1 LLLLV
6 AAVAAVAICI
16 WRTLTHPDALIQAA
30 LFQSAQFSSAVLALF
45 LFFVG
50 MAAWLL
56 MTVLFLQNA
65 WGYSAPSSGLAIAP
79 GPMTAAVFAV
89 NSARVSARFG
99 RRVPAVL
106 GPLLVA
112 AAGGFW
118 LLFTPGDS
126 DYLLRSCP
134 ALILAG
140 AGAGLTQAPLFA
152 AASSLPANRAT
163 TAGSGVLNMARQ
175 TGSALGVA
183 MLVALLATA
192 HPNELASYHH
202 GWWFLIAATLAA
214 AGVSAFFGRG
224 GIATVSR
231 PVLVD

>member
-1 LLLLV
+1 
-6 AAVAAVAICI
+6 
-16 WRTLTHPDALIQAA
+16 
-30 LFQSAQFSSAVLALF
+30 
-45 LFFVG
+45 
-50 MAAWLL
+50 
-56 MTVLFLQNA
+56 
-65 WGYSAPSSGLAIAP
+65 
-79 GPMTAAVFAV
+79 MTAAVFAV

-126 DYLLRSCP
+126 DYLLRFMP
-134 ALILAG
+134 GLILAG

-163 TAGSGVLNMARQ
+163 TGSGVLNMARQ

-192 HPNELASYHH
+192 HPNELASYHR

>member
-16 WRTLTHPDALIQAA
+16 WRTLTHPDALIEIEAA

-65 WGYSAPSSGLAIAP
+65 WGYSALSSGLAIAP

-134 ALILAG
+134 A
-140 AGAGLTQAPLFA
+140 
-152 AASSLPANRAT
+152 
-163 TAGSGVLNMARQ
+163 
-175 TGSALGVA
+175 
-183 MLVALLATA
+183 
-192 HPNELASYHH
+192 
-202 GWWFLIAATLAA
+202 
-214 AGVSAFFGRG
+214 
-224 GIATVSR
+224 
-231 PVLVD
+231 